1 MKGKI
6 IFILHSYFTCLC
18 RPGKLYPLWLKALK
32 ISACQTIH
40 GCILMPRGKKFR
52 QIYFW
57 LSFQLEIIEIL
68 LKACN
73 AMEGHVKKVRTS
85 HELIPRKSFK
95 LFIQGLEFAYIAWSW
110 SRLTTRVM
118 RCFLVWPIS
127 ISWFTGKSPLHHT
140 HELNPKKKSLASWCW
155 LRKPERNLH

>member
-1 MKGKI
+1 MHFNAK
-6 IFILHSYFTCLC
+6 
-18 RPGKLYPLWLKALK
+18 
-32 ISACQTIH
+32 
-40 GCILMPRGKKFR
+40 RGKKFR

-95 LFIQGLEFAYIAWSW
+95 LFIQGLEFA
-110 SRLTTRVM
+110 
-118 RCFLVWPIS
+118 
-127 ISWFTGKSPLHHT
+127 
-140 HELNPKKKSLASWCW
+140 
-155 LRKPERNLH
+155 

>member
-1 MKGKI
+1 
-6 IFILHSYFTCLC
+6 
-18 RPGKLYPLWLKALK
+18 
-32 ISACQTIH
+32 
-40 GCILMPRGKKFR
+40 MPRGKKFI

-95 LFIQGLEFAYIAWSW
+95 LFISGLEFAYIACS
-110 SRLTTRVM
+110 
-118 RCFLVWPIS
+118 
-127 ISWFTGKSPLHHT
+127 
-140 HELNPKKKSLASWCW
+140 
-155 LRKPERNLH
+155 